1 MLLSREGGWDP
12 KRHPNLRSGAGPA
25 RRPPIAIDAEAMK
38 QRPGPERRLPGMV
51 ARPEMPELPPP
62 TPEEKLELLELEE
75 AGALML
81 ERWKMMEG
89 LGPPD

>member
-1 MLLSREGGWDP
+1 
-12 KRHPNLRSGAGPA
+12 
-25 RRPPIAIDAEAMK
+25 
-38 QRPGPERRLPGMV
+38 
-51 ARPEMPELPPP
+51 MPELPPA